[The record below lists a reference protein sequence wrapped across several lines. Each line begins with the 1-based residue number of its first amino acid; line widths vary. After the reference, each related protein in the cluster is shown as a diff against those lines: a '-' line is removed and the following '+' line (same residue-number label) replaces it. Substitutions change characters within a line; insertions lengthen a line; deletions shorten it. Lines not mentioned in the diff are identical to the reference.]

1 VRSLLALVLAVGMV
15 VGALYVRGAFD
26 SGGDG
31 GLLARD
37 EPLQLVCATELR
49 TACEAIAGDDVVIRT
64 QPAGTTA
71 AALSS
76 AAGVDDDVWVTLA
89 PWPHIVAE
97 RRQRASL
104 EPLTGTAPT
113 VVGRS
118 PLVLVVFADRAAAFA
133 EQCRAAF
140 SWRCVGRLAAG
151 TWEQAGGDATWGP
164 VKPGH
169 TDPTSSATGLLVLGQ
184 AASDFLGGADFTT
197 RDLDDDAFLTWFSN
211 LERAVPN
218 FGSPGNSPLQQM
230 LQFGRGRFDI
240 VGTTEAEAGPLLH
253 RSAAR
258 AQDLQILDA
267 TPLVVAEVVLAP
279 LRPQSEG
286 RVDDVVEA
294 TGVALAA
301 AGWRV
306 EGQPLVDGVSDSPLP
321 DSSGT
326 PSPGVLDAL
335 RSRWEE
341 ITR

>member
-26 SGGDG
+26 GDGDG
-31 GLLARD
+31 GLIPRN
-37 EPLQLVCATELR
+37 EPLRLVCATELR
-49 TACEAIAGDDVVIRT
+49 TACEAMAGDSVDVRI

-76 AAGVDDDVWVTLA
+76 ADGTDDDVWVTLA
-89 PWPHIVAE
+89 PWPQIVAE
-97 RRQRASL
+97 RRQRATL
-104 EPLTGTAPT
+104 EPLSGAAPT

-118 PLVLVVFADRAAAFA
+118 PLVLVVFADRAAVLA
-133 EQCRAAF
+133 EQCRATF

-151 TWEQAGGDATWGP
+151 TWAQAGGEATWGP

-169 TDPTSSATGLLVLGQ
+169 PDPSNSAAGLLVVGQ
-184 AASDFLGGADFTT
+184 AASDFLGRTDFTT
-197 RDLDDDAFLTWFSN
+197 RDLDDDAFSTWFSN

-218 FGSPGNSPLQQM
+218 FGNAGNSPLQQM

-258 AQDLQILDA
+258 AQDLQVRPA

-279 LRPQSEG
+279 LRPESEG
-286 RVDDVVEA
+286 RVDEVVEA
-294 TGVALAA
+294 AAAALAA
-301 AGWRV
+301 TGWRV
-306 EGQPLVDGVSDSPLP
+306 EGQPLAQGVSDTPLP
-321 DSSGT
+321 DEPGI
-326 PSPGVLDAL
+326 PSPGALDAL